1 MNRIKL
7 MMDRLKDRL
16 RNDELSRFEVLIYL
30 IIIGLTGMNTLDALS
45 QAKLL
50 EALAYLGAGV
60 GTIIALASL
69 GDD

>member
-16 RNDELSRFEVLIYL
+16 RNDELSSFEVLIYL
-30 IIIGLTGMNTLDALS
+30 IILGLTGMSTLDALS
-45 QAKLL
+45 QSSFL
-50 EALAYLGAGV
+50 EALVYLGAGV